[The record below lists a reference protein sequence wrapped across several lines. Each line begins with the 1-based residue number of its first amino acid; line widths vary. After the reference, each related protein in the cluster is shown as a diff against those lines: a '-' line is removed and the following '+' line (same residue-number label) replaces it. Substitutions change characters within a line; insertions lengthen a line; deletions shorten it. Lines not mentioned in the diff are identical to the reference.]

1 MKNTD
6 IQKLA
11 ERHGL
16 MLSDK
21 MKFNEMG
28 IDFKVGF
35 ANTGFLFP
43 FLSLQVHLYT

>member
-35 ANTGFLFP
+35 ATAIDFHLC
-43 FLSLQVHLYT
+43 LLQNQP